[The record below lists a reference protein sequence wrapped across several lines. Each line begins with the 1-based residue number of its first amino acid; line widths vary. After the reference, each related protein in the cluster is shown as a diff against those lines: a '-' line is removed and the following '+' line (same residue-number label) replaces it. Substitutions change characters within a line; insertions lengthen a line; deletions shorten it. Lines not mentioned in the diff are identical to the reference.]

1 MRILLIEDDRRTAEY
16 VVRGFEE
23 RGHQCETLPDGQN
36 ALYQATHDSY
46 DVLIVD
52 RMLPGLDGLALVRA
66 LRTAGTM
73 TPVLFLTAMSG
84 VDGRRCSLARLR
96 GAGQP

>member
-1 MRILLIEDDRRTAEY
+1 MRILLIEDDDRTVAY
-16 VVRGFEE
+16 VTRGFDES
-23 RGHQCETLPDGQN
+23 GHQCETLADGQD

-66 LRTAGTM
+66 LRATGTM

-84 VDGRRCSLARLR
+84 VDDVSKGWMLA
-96 GAGQP
+96 ATIT